1 MVVSAGVPLHLTGTF
16 TAFDTI
22 KHGKGFSRFYV
33 TFWIDTDD
41 GRAFAL
47 EEMNTHWSQ
56 VLKDIKQEI
65 SPVSFETWIVPIKPL
80 ALTDNVLRLSV
91 PGELNKDIITTKFR
105 SLLESCIADAFGAP
119 YTMEVVCDTPGT
131 APAAPSFDP
140 IRSQNTLNPK
150 YSFESFVVGN
160 NNNLAHAASLAVAE
174 SPSQKYNPLF
184 IYGGS
189 GLGKTHL
196 LQAVGNYF
204 MQHYPDKKVLY
215 TTSEKFTYELVTAIR
230 EKSNQAFRNKHRTV
244 DLLLMDDI
252 QFLATKELAQEEF
265 FHTFNTLYEAGK
277 QIVLT
282 SDRLPSETPHL
293 ADRLKS
299 RFQMGLLADIQPPD
313 YETRIAILR
322 SKIEE
327 EYFTF
332 DEEIVEYVAN
342 NIKSNVRD
350 LEGAVKRILAYAG
363 IERTNTISM
372 ELAQKAL
379 KEILSTLPQ
388 RNITTKVIIDEVEK
402 YFHLPSGTLV
412 TKRRSNDI
420 AYPRHIA
427 MYIAREVLDESY
439 PRIGEE
445 FNRDHTTVMTAV
457 KKIRQNLSGDTELAS
472 IIRELVENINK
483 N

>member
-1 MVVSAGVPLHLTGTF
+1 MNRLMNLWNRVLEEIEQEVSTVS
-16 TAFDTI
+16 FDTWMKTI
-22 KHGKGFSRFYV
+22 RP
-33 TFWIDTDD
+33 
-41 GRAFAL
+41 L
-47 EEMNTHWSQ
+47 ELT
-56 VLKDIKQEI
+56 
-65 SPVSFETWIVPIKPL
+65 ETAI
-80 ALTDNVLRLSV
+80 RLSV
-91 PGELNKDIITTKFR
+91 PDEINMNMILTKFR
-105 SLLESCIADAFGAP
+105 SMLESCIASAAGQA
-119 YTMEVVCDTPGT
+119 YELEVVCE
-131 APAAPSFDP
+131 APQKSVPQGEAP
-140 IRSQNTLNPK
+140 IRNQSSLNPK

-160 NNNLAHAASLAVAE
+160 NNNFAHAAALAVAE
-174 SPSQKYNPLF
+174 SPAQKYNPLF
-184 IYGGS
+184 LYGGS

-196 LQAVGNYF
+196 LQAIGNYF
-204 MQHYPDKKVLY
+204 LTNYPDKKVLY

-230 EKSNQAFRNKHRTV
+230 EKTNQEFRTKYRSV
-244 DLLLMDDI
+244 DLLLMDDV

-265 FHTFNTLYEAGK
+265 FHTFNALYEEGK

-299 RFQMGLLADIQPPD
+299 RFQMGLLADVQPPD
-313 YETRIAILR
+313 YETRLAILR
-322 SKIEE
+322 AKIEE

-379 KEILSTLPQ
+379 KEILSTLPK
-388 RNITTKVIIDEVEK
+388 RDITTKVIIDEVEK
-402 YFHLPSGTLV
+402 YFRLPGGTLA

-439 PRIGEE
+439 PKIGEE

-457 KKIRQNLSGDTELAS
+457 KKIRENLSGDRELSA
-472 IIRELVENINK
+472 IIRDLVENINK

>member
-1 MVVSAGVPLHLTGTF
+1 MDRLMNLWNRVLEEIEQEVSA
-16 TAFDTI
+16 
-22 KHGKGFSRFYV
+22 
-33 TFWIDTDD
+33 
-41 GRAFAL
+41 
-47 EEMNTHWSQ
+47 
-56 VLKDIKQEI
+56 
-65 SPVSFETWIVPIKPL
+65 VSYDTWIKPIRPL
-80 ALTDNVLRLSV
+80 GMTETAIRLSV
-91 PGELNKDIITTKFR
+91 PDEINMDMILTKFR
-105 SLLESCIADAFGAP
+105 SMLESCIALAAGQAYELD
-119 YTMEVVCDTPGT
+119 VVCEAPRKKDLT
-131 APAAPSFDP
+131 ADDP
-140 IRSQNTLNPK
+140 IRNQNPLNPK

-174 SPSQKYNPLF
+174 YPAVKYNPLF

-196 LQAVGNYF
+196 LQAIGNYF
-204 MQHYPDKKVLY
+204 VKNYPDKKVLY

-230 EKSNQAFRNKHRTV
+230 EKTNQDFRNKYRSV
-244 DLLLMDDI
+244 DLLLMDDV

-265 FHTFNTLYEAGK
+265 FHTFNALHEEGK

-313 YETRIAILR
+313 YETRLAILR
-322 SKIEE
+322 AKIEE

-379 KEILSTLPQ
+379 KEILSTLPK
-388 RNITTKVIIDEVEK
+388 RDITTKVIIDEVEK
-402 YFHLPSGTLV
+402 YFRLPGGTLA

-439 PRIGEE
+439 PKIGEE

-457 KKIRQNLSGDTELAS
+457 KKIRENLSGDTELSA
-472 IIRELVENINK
+472 IIRDLVENINK

>member
-1 MVVSAGVPLHLTGTF
+1 MEELNTLWNHVS
-16 TAFDTI
+16 
-22 KHGKGFSRFYV
+22 
-33 TFWIDTDD
+33 
-41 GRAFAL
+41 
-47 EEMNTHWSQ
+47 EEME
-56 VLKDIKQEI
+56 QEI
-65 SPVSFETWIVPIKPL
+65 SAVSFETWIKPIRPL
-80 ALTDNVLRLSV
+80 ELTDTALRLAV
-91 PGELNKDIITTKFR
+91 PGSLNKDMIMTKFR
-105 SLLESCIADAFGAP
+105 SMLESCVEMAFGRP
-119 YTMEVVCDTPGT
+119 YVLEVVCDSPEPET
-131 APAAPSFDP
+131 AAEPDP
-140 IRSQNTLNPK
+140 IREQSTLNPK
-150 YSFESFVVGN
+150 YSFETFVVGN

-196 LQAVGNYF
+196 LQAIGNYF
-204 MQHYPDKKVLY
+204 VRHYPDKKVLY

-230 EKSNQAFRNKHRTV
+230 EKSNQTFRNKHRTV

-388 RNITTKVIIDEVEK
+388 RNITIKVIIDEVEK
-402 YFHLPSGTLV
+402 YFHLPSGSLA

-439 PRIGEE
+439 PHIGEE

-457 KKIRQNLSGDTELAS
+457 KKIRQSLSGDTELVS

>member
-1 MVVSAGVPLHLTGTF
+1 MEQLNK
-16 TAFDTI
+16 I
-22 KHGKGFSRFYV
+22 WKQ
-33 TFWIDTDD
+33 
-41 GRAFAL
+41 AL
-47 EEMNTHWSQ
+47 AE
-56 VLKDIKQEI
+56 LAQEI
-65 SPVSFETWIVPIKPL
+65 SGVSFDTWIKPIKPL
-80 ALTDNVLRLSV
+80 GLTETSIRLSV
-91 PGELNKDIITTKFR
+91 PGSLNKNMIMTKFR
-105 SLLESCIADAFGAP
+105 SMLESCIEMAAGRP
-119 YTMEVVCDTPGT
+119 YELEVECEAVAEEPVQ
-131 APAAPSFDP
+131 ADP
-140 IRSQNTLNPK
+140 IRQNNALNPK
-150 YSFESFVVGN
+150 YSFESFVVGS

-204 MQHYPDKKVLY
+204 LKNYPDKKILY

-230 EKSNQAFRNKHRTV
+230 EKTNQDFRNKYRTV

-265 FHTFNTLYEAGK
+265 FHTFNTLYEAGA

-293 ADRLKS
+293 ADRLKG

-313 YETRIAILR
+313 YETRLAILR

-388 RNITTKVIIDEVEK
+388 RDITIKVIIDEVEK
-402 YFHLPSGTLV
+402 YFHIASGSLV

-439 PRIGEE
+439 PRIGDE
-445 FNRDHTTVMTAV
+445 FNRDHSTVMTAV
-457 KKIRQNLSGDTELAS
+457 RKIKKNLSGDTELNA
-472 IIRELVENINK
+472 IIQDLVENINK

>member
-1 MVVSAGVPLHLTGTF
+1 MEQLTNIWNKVLTQLSMEFSSVS
-16 TAFDTI
+16 
-22 KHGKGFSRFYV
+22 Y
-33 TFWIDTDD
+33 
-41 GRAFAL
+41 
-47 EEMNTHWSQ
+47 N
-56 VLKDIKQEI
+56 
-65 SPVSFETWIVPIKPL
+65 TWIKPIKPL
-80 ALTDNVLRLSV
+80 ELTETSIRLSV
-91 PGELNKDIITTKFR
+91 PGSLNKDMILTKFR
-105 SLLESCIADAFGAP
+105 SMIESCVESAAGRFYDL
-119 YTMEVVCDTPGT
+119 EVVCNTEPEHLET
-131 APAAPSFDP
+131 ADP
-140 IRSQNTLNPK
+140 IKQQNYLNPK

-174 SPSQKYNPLF
+174 YPSQKYNPLF

-196 LQAVGNYF
+196 LQAIGNY
-204 MQHYPDKKVLY
+204 YIENNPGKKVLY
-215 TTSEKFTYELVTAIR
+215 TTSEKFTHELVTAIR
-230 EKSNQAFRNKHRTV
+230 EKTNQDFRNKHRTV

-293 ADRLKS
+293 ADRLKG

-313 YETRIAILR
+313 YETRLAILR

-388 RNITTKVIIDEVEK
+388 RNITIAVIIDEVEK
-402 YFHLPSGTLV
+402 YFNLPSGSLV

-439 PRIGEE
+439 PRIGDE

-457 KKIRQNLSGDTELAS
+457 KKIRHNLSGDTELAA
-472 IIRELVENINK
+472 IIRDLVDNIKK

>member
-1 MVVSAGVPLHLTGTF
+1 MEQLTNIWNKVLTQLSMEFSSVS
-16 TAFDTI
+16 
-22 KHGKGFSRFYV
+22 Y
-33 TFWIDTDD
+33 
-41 GRAFAL
+41 
-47 EEMNTHWSQ
+47 N
-56 VLKDIKQEI
+56 
-65 SPVSFETWIVPIKPL
+65 TWIKPIKPL
-80 ALTDNVLRLSV
+80 ELTETSIRLSV
-91 PGELNKDIITTKFR
+91 PGSLNKDMILTKFR
-105 SLLESCIADAFGAP
+105 SMIESCVESAAGRFYDL
-119 YTMEVVCDTPGT
+119 EVVCNTEPEHLET
-131 APAAPSFDP
+131 ADP
-140 IRSQNTLNPK
+140 IKQQNYLNPK

-174 SPSQKYNPLF
+174 YPSQKYNPLF

-196 LQAVGNYF
+196 LQAIGNY
-204 MQHYPDKKVLY
+204 YIENNPGKKVLY
-215 TTSEKFTYELVTAIR
+215 TTSEKFTHELVTAIR
-230 EKSNQAFRNKHRTV
+230 EKTNQDFRNKHRTV

-293 ADRLKS
+293 ADRLKG

-313 YETRIAILR
+313 YETRLAILR

-388 RNITTKVIIDEVEK
+388 RNITIAVIIDEVEK
-402 YFHLPSGTLV
+402 YFNLPSGSLV

-439 PRIGEE
+439 PHIGDE

-457 KKIRQNLSGDTELAS
+457 KKIRHNLSGDTELAA
-472 IIRELVENINK
+472 IIRDLVDNIKK

>member
-1 MVVSAGVPLHLTGTF
+1 MEQLITFWKRVTEELEQEVSGVS
-16 TAFDTI
+16 FDTFI
-22 KHGKGFSRFYV
+22 K
-33 TFWIDTDD
+33 
-41 GRAFAL
+41 
-47 EEMNTHWSQ
+47 
-56 VLKDIKQEI
+56 
-65 SPVSFETWIVPIKPL
+65 PIRPL
-80 ALTDNVLRLSV
+80 ALTETTLRLSV
-91 PGELNKDIITTKFR
+91 PGEIIKSTILTKFR
-105 SLLESCIADAFGAP
+105 SMIESCVELVAGRSYDL
-119 YTMEVVCDTPGT
+119 EVICDN
-131 APAAPSFDP
+131 PAKEQVSFDP
-140 IRSQNTLNPK
+140 IQKQNTLNPK
-150 YSFESFVVGN
+150 YSFENFVVGN

-174 SPSQKYNPLF
+174 SPSMKYNPLF

-196 LQAVGNYF
+196 LQAIGNYF
-204 MQHYPDKKVLY
+204 LKSYPGKKILY

-230 EKSNQAFRNKHRTV
+230 EKGNQEFRNKHRTV

-265 FHTFNTLYEAGK
+265 FHTFNALYEAGK

-313 YETRIAILR
+313 YETRLAILR

-332 DEEIVEYVAN
+332 DEEIVEYVAD

-388 RNITTKVIIDEVEK
+388 RNITIKVIVDEVEK
-402 YFHLPSGTLV
+402 YFHLPAGSLA

-427 MYIAREVLDESY
+427 MYISREVLDESY
-439 PRIGEE
+439 PKIGEE

-457 KKIRQNLSGDTELAS
+457 KKIRQNLSGDTELAA
-472 IIRELVENINK
+472 IIRELVENIRK

>member
-1 MVVSAGVPLHLTGTF
+1 MDQLT
-16 TAFDTI
+16 TI
-22 KHGKGFSRFYV
+22 WK
-33 TFWIDTDD
+33 
-41 GRAFAL
+41 
-47 EEMNTHWSQ
+47 Q
-56 VLKDIKQEI
+56 VLNELAQEI
-65 SPVSFETWIVPIKPL
+65 SSVSFDTWIKPIRPI
-80 ALTDNVLRLSV
+80 ALTETHIRLAV
-91 PGELNKDIITTKFR
+91 PGSLNKNMLMTKFR
-105 SLLESCIADAFGAP
+105 SLLESCIELAAGHP
-119 YTMEVVCDTPGT
+119 CEIEVICDTPDSSDKENT
-131 APAAPSFDP
+131 DP
-140 IRSQNTLNPK
+140 IREQNFLNPK

-196 LQAVGNYF
+196 LQAIGNYF
-204 MQHYPDKKVLY
+204 LKNYPDKKILY
-215 TTSEKFTYELVTAIR
+215 TTSEKFTYELVIAIR
-230 EKSNQAFRNKHRTV
+230 EKTNQDFRNKHRTV

-265 FHTFNTLYEAGK
+265 FHTFNTLFEAGK

-293 ADRLKS
+293 ADRLKG

-313 YETRIAILR
+313 YETRLAILR

-388 RNITTKVIIDEVEK
+388 RDITIGVIIDEVEK
-402 YFHLPSGTLV
+402 YFRLPSGSLV

-427 MYIAREVLDESY
+427 MYLAREVLDESY

-445 FNRDHTTVMTAV
+445 FHRDHSTVMTAV
-457 KKIRQNLSGDTELAS
+457 KKIRQNLSGDTELNAT
-472 IIRELVENINK
+472 IRELVENIKK

>member
-1 MVVSAGVPLHLTGTF
+1 MDQLT
-16 TAFDTI
+16 TI
-22 KHGKGFSRFYV
+22 WK
-33 TFWIDTDD
+33 
-41 GRAFAL
+41 
-47 EEMNTHWSQ
+47 Q
-56 VLKDIKQEI
+56 VLNELAQEI
-65 SPVSFETWIVPIKPL
+65 SSVSFDTWIKPIRPI
-80 ALTDNVLRLSV
+80 ALTETHIRLAV
-91 PGELNKDIITTKFR
+91 PGSLNKNMLMTKFR
-105 SLLESCIADAFGAP
+105 SLLESCIELAAGYP
-119 YTMEVVCDTPGT
+119 CEIEVICDTPDS
-131 APAAPSFDP
+131 ADKSDADP
-140 IRSQNTLNPK
+140 IREQNFLNPK

-196 LQAVGNYF
+196 LQAIGNYF
-204 MQHYPDKKVLY
+204 LKNYPDKKILY
-215 TTSEKFTYELVTAIR
+215 TTSEKFTYELVIAIR
-230 EKSNQAFRNKHRTV
+230 EKTNQAFRNKHRTV

-265 FHTFNTLYEAGK
+265 FHTFNTLFEAGK

-293 ADRLKS
+293 ADRLKG

-313 YETRIAILR
+313 YETRLAILR

-388 RNITTKVIIDEVEK
+388 RDITIGVIIDEVEK
-402 YFHLPSGTLV
+402 YFRLPGGSLV

-427 MYIAREVLDESY
+427 MYLAREVLDESY

-445 FNRDHTTVMTAV
+445 FNRDHSTVMTAV
-457 KKIRQNLSGDTELAS
+457 KKIRQNLSGDTELNAT
-472 IIRELVENINK
+472 IHELVENIKK

>member
-1 MVVSAGVPLHLTGTF
+1 MDQLTS
-16 TAFDTI
+16 I
-22 KHGKGFSRFYV
+22 
-33 TFWIDTDD
+33 W
-41 GRAFAL
+41 
-47 EEMNTHWSQ
+47 NQ
-56 VLKDIKQEI
+56 VLQELSQEI
-65 SPVSFETWIVPIKPL
+65 SGVSFDTWIKPIRPV
-80 ALTDNVLRLSV
+80 ALTETAIRLSV
-91 PGELNKDIITTKFR
+91 PGNLNKNMIMTKFR
-105 SLLESCIADAFGAP
+105 SMLESCIELAAGRP
-119 YTMEVVCDTPGT
+119 YDLEVDCDTPE
-131 APAAPSFDP
+131 PEKAASSDP
-140 IRSQNTLNPK
+140 IRDQNTLNPK
-150 YSFESFVVGN
+150 YSFETFVVGN

-174 SPSQKYNPLF
+174 APSQKYNPLF

-196 LQAVGNYF
+196 LQAIGNYF
-204 MQHYPDKKVLY
+204 LQNYPERRVLY

-230 EKSNQAFRNKHRTV
+230 EKTNQDFRNKHRTV

-265 FHTFNTLYEAGK
+265 FHTFNALYEADK

-313 YETRIAILR
+313 YETRLAILR

-388 RNITTKVIIDEVEK
+388 RDINTKVIIDEVEK
-402 YFHLPSGTLV
+402 YFHLPSGSLV

-457 KKIRQNLSGDTELAS
+457 KKIRQNLSGDTELGA
-472 IIRELVENINK
+472 IIRELVENIKK

>member
-1 MVVSAGVPLHLTGTF
+1 MEQLNNIWNKVLTELESEVSGVSY
-16 TAFDTI
+16 D
-22 KHGKGFSRFYV
+22 
-33 TFWIDTDD
+33 
-41 GRAFAL
+41 
-47 EEMNTHWSQ
+47 
-56 VLKDIKQEI
+56 
-65 SPVSFETWIVPIKPL
+65 TWIKPIKPL
-80 ALTDNVLRLSV
+80 ELTDTAIKLSV
-91 PGELNKDIITTKFR
+91 PGSLNKEMILTKFR
-105 SLLESCIADAFGAP
+105 SMIESCIESAAGRSYDLA
-119 YTMEVVCDTPGT
+119 VVCVAENEATEQ
-131 APAAPSFDP
+131 SDP
-140 IRSQNTLNPK
+140 INVQNYLNPK

-174 SPSQKYNPLF
+174 YPSQKYNPLF

-196 LQAVGNYF
+196 LQAIGNY
-204 MQHYPDKKVLY
+204 YVKNNPGKKVLY
-215 TTSEKFTYELVTAIR
+215 TTSEKFTHELVTAIR
-230 EKSNQAFRNKHRTV
+230 EKTNQDFRNKHRTV

-293 ADRLKS
+293 ADRLKG

-313 YETRIAILR
+313 YETRLAILR

-388 RNITTKVIIDEVEK
+388 RNITIAVIIDEVEK
-402 YFHLPSGTLV
+402 YFNLTHGSLV

-439 PRIGEE
+439 PRIGDE

-457 KKIRQNLSGDTELAS
+457 KKIKQNLSGDTELAA
-472 IIRELVENINK
+472 IIRDLVDNIKK